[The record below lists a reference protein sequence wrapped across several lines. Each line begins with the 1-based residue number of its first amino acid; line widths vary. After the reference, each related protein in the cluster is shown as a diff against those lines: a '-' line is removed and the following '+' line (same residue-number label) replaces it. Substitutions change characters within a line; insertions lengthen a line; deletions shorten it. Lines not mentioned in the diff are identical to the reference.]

1 MASFKNN
8 QHVINVG
15 TSTDEAKMDV
25 AIGKSNES
33 EDKVVIRNDREEKLK
48 SRSSPRKVIE
58 NQSDESVVGKKDST
72 INQQGKDVG
81 TKSDVGKMDIVSG
94 ESDHPDDK
102 VVYRKDRGANMNSI
116 KRRRQVIEDK
126 TDEFCVGEKESID
139 KIEKPKIIKK
149 LNISVKPKVIDN
161 NISCF

>member
-1 MASFKNN
+1 M
-8 QHVINVG
+8 
-15 TSTDEAKMDV
+15 
-25 AIGKSNES
+25 
-33 EDKVVIRNDREEKLK
+33 K

-94 ESDHPDDK
+94 ESDDPDDK
-102 VVYRKDRGANMNSI
+102 VVYRKDRGANLNSI
-116 KRRRQVIEDK
+116 RRHRQVIEDK
-126 TDEFCVGEKESID
+126 TDESCVGEKESID
-139 KIEKPKIIKK
+139 IIEKPKIIKK

-161 NISCF
+161 NI

>member
-33 EDKVVIRNDREEKLK
+33 DDKVSITNDRDEKMK

-72 INQQGKDVG
+72 INQQGNDVG

-94 ESDHPDDK
+94 ESDDPDDK
-102 VVYRKDRGANMNSI
+102 VVYRKDSGANLNSI
-116 KRRRQVIEDK
+116 RQRR
-126 TDEFCVGEKESID
+126 
-139 KIEKPKIIKK
+139 
-149 LNISVKPKVIDN
+149 
-161 NISCF
+161 